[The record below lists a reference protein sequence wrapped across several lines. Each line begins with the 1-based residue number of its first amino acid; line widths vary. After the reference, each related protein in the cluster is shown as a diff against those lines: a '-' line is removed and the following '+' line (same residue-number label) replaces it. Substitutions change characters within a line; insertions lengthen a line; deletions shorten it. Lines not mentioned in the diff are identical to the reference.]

1 MRGGGGRGR
10 AASWQRTIRGIQLDI
25 AEIHAITIV
34 IPCVKLDVADFIQ
47 LL

>member
-25 AEIHAITIV
+25 AEIPIASTIV
-34 IPCVKLDVADFIQ
+34 IPCVKLDAAVKI
-47 LL
+47 